1 MAFFA
6 LAYLAVTIGELCLSP
21 IVLSIM
27 TKLSPHRLVGV
38 MMGTWFLAS
47 AFGQY
52 GAGLIGAA
60 LATSEDK
67 TKVLTNLDKLDQ
79 YTEGYKIIGIIA
91 IVAALLLAPTI

>member
-1 MAFFA
+1 
-6 LAYLAVTIGELCLSP
+6 
-21 IVLSIM
+21 
-27 TKLSPHRLVGV
+27 LV
-38 MMGTWFLAS
+38 LAS

-91 IVAALLLAPTI
+91 IVAALLLIGFSPLIRKLMGDVK